1 MEYQKFKDCY
11 VLRLDPGDEV
21 LSSIKDLCE
30 KENIYC
36 ASIEGLGATDDFE
49 IGAYDLEKQ
58 AFKGNVFHFPA
69 EITSLIGNVTR
80 QEKEV
85 YLHLHMTVADEK
97 GNAFGG
103 HLKYAV
109 INCTGEIILR
119 VIDGEVHRKKEEQ
132 TGLNIFAFE
141 NTI

>member
-1 MEYQKFKDCY
+1 MEYQKFKDCI
-11 VLRLDPGDEV
+11 VLRLDPKDEIV
-21 LSSIKDLCE
+21 TCIKELCE
-30 KENIYC
+30 KEKIHC
-36 ASIEGLGATDDFE
+36 ASIEGIGATDDFE
-49 IGAYDLEKQ
+49 IGAYHLESKSFQ
-58 AFKGNVFHFPA
+58 GNVFHFPA

-119 VIDGEVHRKKEEQ
+119 VIDGKVHRKKDEQ